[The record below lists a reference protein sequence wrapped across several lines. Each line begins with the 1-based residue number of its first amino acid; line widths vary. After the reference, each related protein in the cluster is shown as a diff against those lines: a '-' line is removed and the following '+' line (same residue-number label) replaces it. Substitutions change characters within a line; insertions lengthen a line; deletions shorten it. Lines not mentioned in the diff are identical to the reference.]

1 MHVCM
6 HSNTATY
13 ITMCVYVCVCVC
25 SYTSITLKKIF
36 WILCV
41 PDQQGSG
48 DIQSPSSIV
57 WPRSLFLFGSSDQ
70 PQRPGPQLQ
79 YSLLPI
85 HPSLHSSLLCPGCFL
100 IQIIGNQLKCI
111 FEPWVWR
118 LFTFSATRKN
128 GYITFKLNHHMVTK
142 GIKKQNCNVF

>member
-1 MHVCM
+1 MVHVYM

-13 ITMCVYVCVCVC
+13 IMMCMCVYVCL
-25 SYTSITLKKIF
+25 YTSITLKKIF

-41 PDQQGSG
+41 SDQQISG
-48 DIQSPSSIV
+48 DIQSPSSTV
-57 WPRSLFLFGSSDQ
+57 WPSSLLLFASSDQ
-70 PQRPGPQLQ
+70 RQRPGPQLP
-79 YSLLPI
+79 YSVLPI
-85 HPSLHSSLLCPGCFL
+85 PPALSSCLLCPGCFL

-111 FEPWVWR
+111 FEQWVWR
-118 LFTFSATRKN
+118 LLTFSATCKN